1 MEIEIG
7 IDAEEKA
14 KHIAEIIIKKYGT
27 DLTIKHKSFFV
38 GFWDG
43 ILDGLGLSHYKMQ
56 KEIYERSL
64 HEATSFFLN
73 HGDAKFD
80 DKIIY
85 YLQERLRTRLENPK
99 VVKKMNPEEMLA
111 HLIKIEVID
120 ILLLE
125 HDIVI

>member
-1 MEIEIG
+1 MEIDIENI
-7 IDAEEKA
+7 AEEKGKNIA
-14 KHIAEIIIKKYGT
+14 KIIIEIYGT
-27 DLTIKHKSFFV
+27 DLTIKHKSFLV

-43 ILDGLGLSHYKMQ
+43 ILDELGLSHYKIQ
-56 KEIYERSL
+56 KEIYAISL

-73 HGDAKFD
+73 HGEAKFD
-80 DKIIY
+80 DKIIHC
-85 YLQERLRTRLENPK
+85 LQERLRARLDNPK

-120 ILLLE
+120 ILLRE

>member
-7 IDAEEKA
+7 TVAEEKGR
-14 KHIAEIIIKKYGT
+14 HIAETIANKYGT
-27 DLTIKHKSFFV
+27 DPIIVHKSFFAS
-38 GFWDG
+38 FS
-43 ILDGLGLSHYKMQ
+43 DGLLNGGLSHLKVE

-80 DKIIY
+80 NKIIY
-85 YLQERLRTRLENPK
+85 YLQERLRARLENPK

>member
-7 IDAEEKA
+7 IVAEEKA
-14 KHIAEIIIKKYGT
+14 KHIAEIMIKKYST
-27 DLTIKHKSFFV
+27 DLTKKHKSFLM

-43 ILDGLGLSHYKMQ
+43 ILDGLGLSHYKIQ
-56 KEIYERSL
+56 KEIYVRSF
-64 HEATSFFLN
+64 HETTAFFLN

-80 DKIIY
+80 DKIIH
-85 YLQERLRTRLENPK
+85 YLQERLRARLENPK

-111 HLIKIEVID
+111 YLIKIEVID

>member
-1 MEIEIG
+1 MEIEIE
-7 IDAEEKA
+7 IVAEEKA
-14 KHIAEIIIKKYGT
+14 KHIAEIMIKKYST
-27 DLTIKHKSFFV
+27 DLTIKHESFLV

-43 ILDGLGLSHYKMQ
+43 IVDVLVLSHYKIQ

-64 HEATSFFLN
+64 HEATAFFLN

-80 DKIIY
+80 DKIIH
-85 YLQERLRTRLENPK
+85 YLQEHLRARLENPK

-125 HDIVI
+125 HDFVI

>member
-1 MEIEIG
+1 
-7 IDAEEKA
+7 
-14 KHIAEIIIKKYGT
+14 
-27 DLTIKHKSFFV
+27 
-38 GFWDG
+38 
-43 ILDGLGLSHYKMQ
+43 LDGLLNGGLSHLKVE

-80 DKIIY
+80 DKITY
-85 YLQERLRTRLENPK
+85 YLQERLRTRLEKPK

-120 ILLLE
+120 ILLLD